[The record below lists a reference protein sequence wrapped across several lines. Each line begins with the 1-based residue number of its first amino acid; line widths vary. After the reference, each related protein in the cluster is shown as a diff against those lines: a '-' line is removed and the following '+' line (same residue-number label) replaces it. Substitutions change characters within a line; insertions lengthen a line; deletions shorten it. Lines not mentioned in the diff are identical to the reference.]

1 MRVVSLLMKK
11 LLTALAKSILI
22 PLRLTV
28 TILVTH
34 AAIQKINRLDIKHLE
49 EPKLLNKRCLQ
60 FNWKWSIRKIDG
72 FLGMLLA
79 ALGASQSGNM
89 ELIKLVMNYK
99 SCCLILQINLKY

>member
-11 LLTALAKSILI
+11 VLTALAKSILI
-22 PLRLTV
+22 PLQLTV

-60 FNWKWSIRKIDG
+60 FN
-72 FLGMLLA
+72 
-79 ALGASQSGNM
+79 
-89 ELIKLVMNYK
+89 
-99 SCCLILQINLKY
+99 

>member
-11 LLTALAKSILI
+11 VLTALAKSILI
-22 PLRLTV
+22 PLQLTV

-60 FNWKWSIRKIDG
+60 FNWKWSIRTNKWI
-72 FLGMLLA
+72 
-79 ALGASQSGNM
+79 SWHV
-89 ELIKLVMNYK
+89 I
-99 SCCLILQINLKY
+99 SCIRC

>member
-60 FNWKWSIRKIDG
+60 FN
-72 FLGMLLA
+72 
-79 ALGASQSGNM
+79 
-89 ELIKLVMNYK
+89 
-99 SCCLILQINLKY
+99 

>member
-11 LLTALAKSILI
+11 VLTALAKSILI

-60 FNWKWSIRKIDG
+60 FN
-72 FLGMLLA
+72 
-79 ALGASQSGNM
+79 
-89 ELIKLVMNYK
+89 
-99 SCCLILQINLKY
+99 

>member
-1 MRVVSLLMKK
+1 MKK
-11 LLTALAKSILI
+11 VLTALAKSILI

-60 FNWKWSIRKIDG
+60 FN
-72 FLGMLLA
+72 
-79 ALGASQSGNM
+79 
-89 ELIKLVMNYK
+89 
-99 SCCLILQINLKY
+99 